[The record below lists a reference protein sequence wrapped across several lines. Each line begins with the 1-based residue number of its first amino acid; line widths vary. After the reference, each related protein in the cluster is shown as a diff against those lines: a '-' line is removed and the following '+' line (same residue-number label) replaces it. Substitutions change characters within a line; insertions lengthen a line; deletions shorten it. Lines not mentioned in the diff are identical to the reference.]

1 LKGDTALHALHVLV
15 MAGGRGTR
23 FWPKSR
29 RSHPK
34 QVLPLLEEGS
44 LLEATLDR
52 IAPLVPPER
61 VLVVTGREMEA
72 SVKQILAGRVPL
84 SNVMVE
90 PHGRNT
96 APAIG
101 WGAVE
106 IGRRGGGQAVM
117 AVLPS
122 DHTVERPDELRKV
135 LDAASRAAS
144 ETNALI
150 TLGMRPTHPETG
162 FGYLE
167 VGVEVGSWGGLQF
180 FGVERFVEKPNL
192 ETARRYV
199 EAQTHLWNAG
209 MFVFTV
215 DAIRDAYRSYLPE
228 TAVVLEQLM
237 TNPERLEALWPD
249 TEATSI
255 DYGVF
260 ERSRHTFTIPCEI
273 GWSDAGSWRA
283 LEEMLPAVEG
293 GHGIARATLALGAK
307 DNVVHAPNHV
317 VALLGVEDLVVVE
330 SDGVLFVAN
339 KDRAQEV
346 GRLVELAVQKG
357 LGDIT

>member
-1 LKGDTALHALHVLV
+1 ARLRARVDRAPRSDPHGVPGLRDPDGRSDPEPQPVERAGRRRVRRATAPRARALHLKGDTALHALHVLV

-84 SNVMVE
+84 ENVMVE

-135 LDAASRAAS
+135 LTAASRAAS

-150 TLGMRPTHPETG
+150 TLGMRPTRPETG
-162 FGYLE
+162 
-167 VGVEVGSWGGLQF
+167 
-180 FGVERFVEKPNL
+180 
-192 ETARRYV
+192 
-199 EAQTHLWNAG
+199 
-209 MFVFTV
+209 
-215 DAIRDAYRSYLPE
+215 
-228 TAVVLEQLM
+228 
-237 TNPERLEALWPD
+237 
-249 TEATSI
+249 
-255 DYGVF
+255 
-260 ERSRHTFTIPCEI
+260 
-273 GWSDAGSWRA
+273 
-283 LEEMLPAVEG
+283 
-293 GHGIARATLALGAK
+293 
-307 DNVVHAPNHV
+307 
-317 VALLGVEDLVVVE
+317 
-330 SDGVLFVAN
+330 
-339 KDRAQEV
+339 
-346 GRLVELAVQKG
+346 
-357 LGDIT
+357 